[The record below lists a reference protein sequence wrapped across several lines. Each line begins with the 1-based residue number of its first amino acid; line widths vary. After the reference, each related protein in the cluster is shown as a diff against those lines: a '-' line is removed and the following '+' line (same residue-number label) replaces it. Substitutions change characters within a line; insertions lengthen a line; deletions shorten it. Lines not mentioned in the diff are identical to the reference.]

1 MLETELTETTKKMQK
16 TIKVNIGGK
25 EYSLRGED
33 EELIKKAADEVNIQL
48 DNLKGIKKESA
59 STLPMLA
66 ALNIAAKYH
75 INKKQTD
82 IDIKYLAQ
90 ELNAMTEF
98 LSKPVEAAGKLSY
111 D

>member
-1 MLETELTETTKKMQK
+1 LLETELTETTKKMQK

-66 ALNIAAKYH
+66 ALNIAEKYY
-75 INKKQTD
+75 INKKQQE
-82 IDIKYLAQ
+82 IDINFLAK
-90 ELNAMTEF
+90 ELNEMINY
-98 LSKPVEAAGKLSY
+98 LSKPSDLAG
-111 D
+111 